1 MFEVIFFQPKKQRP
15 RTTEPKHT
23 SKKNHPSMKNK
34 SKLVSDLGLIV
45 KKQKDGKDPIP
56 YLTNL
61 IPKYD
66 GLDKSKIMAQLCSY
80 KILFTDNLKSG
91 VEEFIKL
98 IEQPGIANNF
108 IITVRMFINIIYK

>member
-1 MFEVIFFQPKKQRP
+1 M
-15 RTTEPKHT
+15 
-23 SKKNHPSMKNK
+23 
-34 SKLVSDLGLIV
+34 DLGLIV
-45 KKQKDGKDPIP
+45 RKQKNGEDPIP

-61 IPKYD
+61 ISKYD

-80 KILFTDNLKSG
+80 IILFTNNLRSG

-108 IITVRMFINIIYK
+108 IITV